1 MSEVRSPVIARLWL
15 TGVAIGQVIIT
26 PIAAFSI
33 TYLFSFHSG
42 SDGFSIK
49 FESQMIPWI
58 LSASIA
64 YGMIAL
70 ALALVVGGFSPLW
83 IVNRGGWLRALGL
96 VRGGRS
102 SLLTEQTRIRHR
114 KSPHG
119 KMMRLV
125 HDRYGEGHGLLAI
138 HGGLVLLAIP
148 FQLTLVVIPLLM
160 MLLLPSEWMYNNRL
174 LEWALVCYLFVL
186 TIAMRIF
193 PSYARRFVAIAAFT
207 RRWLISMTR
216 LSWMA
221 PILVLWLLGRLAS
234 IVVVTW
240 IGPDL
245 AVSIA
250 AEKAIF
256 EDWLGIGSIP
266 ENSFLDLLTALAV
279 MPLAAFTTFGVLAGG
294 SGSLPQ
300 WMKLDKHDD
309 WGNPEGEEEEEEEVI
324 EEVELVVEKPPTE
337 DDGKGIISGLLEDVI
352 PVGAAAI
359 MPMVGG
365 ITLSDSIDGVEEV
378 DSPMGIF
385 DKL

>member
-1 MSEVRSPVIARLWL
+1 
-15 TGVAIGQVIIT
+15 
-26 PIAAFSI
+26 
-33 TYLFSFHSG
+33 
-42 SDGFSIK
+42 
-49 FESQMIPWI
+49 
-58 LSASIA
+58 
-64 YGMIAL
+64 
-70 ALALVVGGFSPLW
+70 
-83 IVNRGGWLRALGL
+83 
-96 VRGGRS
+96 
-102 SLLTEQTRIRHR
+102 
-114 KSPHG
+114 
-119 KMMRLV
+119 
-125 HDRYGEGHGLLAI
+125 
-138 HGGLVLLAIP
+138 
-148 FQLTLVVIPLLM
+148 
-160 MLLLPSEWMYNNRL
+160 MYHNRL
-174 LEWALVCYLFVL
+174 LEWALVCYLFIL
-186 TIAMRIF
+186 TIAMRVF
-193 PSYARRFVAIAAFT
+193 PYYARRFVAFAAFT

-250 AEKAIF
+250 AEKAVF

-294 SGSLPQ
+294 SGALPQ
-300 WMKLDKHDD
+300 WMKLDKHED
-309 WGNPEGEEEEEEEVI
+309 WESPESEEEEVI
-324 EEVELVVEKPPTE
+324 EEAELVVEEPLTE

-365 ITLSDSIDGVEEV
+365 ITLSDSIDGADEG

>member
-1 MSEVRSPVIARLWL
+1 MVL
-15 TGVAIGQVIIT
+15 
-26 PIAAFSI
+26 
-33 TYLFSFHSG
+33 
-42 SDGFSIK
+42 
-49 FESQMIPWI
+49 
-58 LSASIA
+58 
-64 YGMIAL
+64 
-70 ALALVVGGFSPLW
+70 
-83 IVNRGGWLRALGL
+83 
-96 VRGGRS
+96 
-102 SLLTEQTRIRHR
+102 
-114 KSPHG
+114 
-119 KMMRLV
+119 LV

-148 FQLTLVVIPLLM
+148 FQLTLVVVPLLM
-160 MLLLPSEWMYNNRL
+160 MLLLPSEWMYHNRL
-174 LEWALVCYLFVL
+174 LEWALVCYLFIL
-186 TIAMRIF
+186 TIAMRVF
-193 PSYARRFVAIAAFT
+193 PYYARRFVAFAAFT

-250 AEKAIF
+250 AEKAVF

-294 SGSLPQ
+294 SGALPQ
-300 WMKLDKHDD
+300 WMKLDKHED
-309 WGNPEGEEEEEEEVI
+309 WESPESEEEEVI
-324 EEVELVVEKPPTE
+324 EEAELVVEEPLTE

-365 ITLSDSIDGVEEV
+365 ITLSDSIDGADEG